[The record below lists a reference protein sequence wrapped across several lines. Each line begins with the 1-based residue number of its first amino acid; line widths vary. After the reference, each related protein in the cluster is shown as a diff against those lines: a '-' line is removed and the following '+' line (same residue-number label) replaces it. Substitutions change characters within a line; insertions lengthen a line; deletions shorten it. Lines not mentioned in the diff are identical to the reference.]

1 MTVLVVK
8 CNRADDYNN
17 YFIKRFQPVLQQNDR
32 DALAYFRKMY
42 GGAAQGRKDT
52 FTTELVNVMSG
63 IANTQGTEYCS
74 RTGVVINEML
84 ALKSMSDL
92 AAYAAVK
99 DIAPA
104 GASMCPAASASR
116 RRSPSGGR
124 GLPEPVDRVRDLV
137 RLIQVIEVAGVG
149 DPLQPDPRKQR
160 FHVVEQMHRL
170 GRILI
175 GLKL

>member
-1 MTVLVVK
+1 MRKLSLLVALLAALASPVMAAQQCASDADQATFEVLALRELMTVLVVK

-17 YFIKRFQPVLQQNDR
+17 YFIKRFQPVLQQNER
-32 DALAYFRKMY
+32 DALAYFRKIY
-42 GGAAQGRKDT
+42 GGAAQGKKDT
-52 FTTELVNVMSG
+52 FTTELVNVMSQ

-116 RRSPSGGR
+116 RR
-124 GLPEPVDRVRDLV
+124 
-137 RLIQVIEVAGVG
+137 
-149 DPLQPDPRKQR
+149 
-160 FHVVEQMHRL
+160 
-170 GRILI
+170 
-175 GLKL
+175 